1 MNINAKAVEFSNL
14 IRDTREFKELMK
26 AKADLRR
33 IPRIAAEVKKFQHE
47 QRKLERQGDENVEE
61 EVYKKMSETFHQL
74 NKTPEV
80 QHYMEAVMRLNHIV
94 FAINQ
99 SIFEELDEDIM
110 I

>member
-14 IRDTREFKELMK
+14 IRDSREFKELMK
-26 AKADLRR
+26 AKEELRKK
-33 IPRIAAEVKKFQHE
+33 PKVTEEVKKFQHE

-61 EVYKKMSETFHQL
+61 EVYQKMSARFHEL
-74 NKTPEV
+74 NQIPEV
-80 QHYMEAVMRLNHIV
+80 QHYMKAVMTLNHIV

-99 SIFEELDEDIM
+99 SIFQELDEDIM